1 MAEIRK
7 SHPSLVKNVYLII
20 GLFISLIFV
29 LILIIQVQMN
39 ILIPIRA
46 YIGAEGL
53 WAKAQ
58 KDAIRSLE
66 HYAITGNDEDYKSF
80 QRFIQVPLGDRKA
93 RTELQKPNPALNVA
107 REGFLAGG
115 NNPEDI
121 EYMINLFLR
130 FQHLSFMSKAI
141 GYWTAGDQFIAELI
155 DQAEK
160 LRQATISGTYKP
172 RTTSA
177 FLAGLDD
184 INQHLTEQE
193 NQFSQALAS
202 TARSANRISRHITF
216 FFAFCLHCSAS
227 SSRGRSSSGYAIS
240 KNRCLATSSA

>member
-1 MAEIRK
+1 MAEKTK
-7 SHPSLVKNVYLII
+7 SHSSLVKNVYLII
-20 GLFISLIFV
+20 GLFITLIFV

-66 HYAITGNDEDYKSF
+66 HYAITSKEEDYQSF
-80 QRFIQVPLGDRKA
+80 QHFIQVPVGDMKA
-93 RTELQKPNPALNVA
+93 RTELQKPNPDLDLA
-107 REGFLAGG
+107 REGFLEGG

-130 FQHLSFMSKAI
+130 FQRLSFMGKAI
-141 GYWTAGDQFIAELI
+141 AYWTAGDQIIAELNNEA
-155 DQAEK
+155 DKLHQAI
-160 LRQATISGTYKP
+160 ISGAYKP
-172 RTTSA
+172 QTTSSL
-177 FLAGLDD
+177 LARFDV

-193 NQFSQALAS
+193 NRFSQTLAN
-202 TARSANRISRHITF
+202 TARSANRISRYITF
-216 FFAFCLHCSAS
+216 IFAFLFALL
-227 SSRGRSSSGYAIS
+227 GIII
-240 KNRCLATSSA
+240 